1 MLIARISKHHEKSWA
16 LREYRVI
23 GRAKTD
29 EAQAFEGTTLD
40 VWRVARFV
48 HPTSQAT
55 NWEGCLILRAS
66 RFVQHVNSH
75 YDPALERRRAAWGKR
90 LDQTSSTEFIFFV
103 ETSRNTEHFPIPLL
117 YASIVAARGSAYT
130 ISHAEEESSAI
141 GMECIRGA
149 APAGVA
155 AANASQQAQYGA
167 QARQSES
174 LRSDGT
180 SPRRNH
186 TWISMYNGRCC
197 TEYGVSYYDMLSWT

>member
-1 MLIARISKHHEKSWA
+1 MRRGGKDSTK
-16 LREYRVI
+16 
-23 GRAKTD
+23 
-29 EAQAFEGTTLD
+29 Q
-40 VWRVARFV
+40 VA
-48 HPTSQAT
+48 P
-55 NWEGCLILRAS
+55 
-66 RFVQHVNSH
+66 NS
-75 YDPALERRRAAWGKR
+75 
-90 LDQTSSTEFIFFV
+90 FFFV
-103 ETSRNTEHFPIPLL
+103 ETSRNTEHFSIPLL
-117 YASIVAARGSAYT
+117 YASFVAARGSAYT

-141 GMECIRGA
+141 GMECTRGA

-197 TEYGVSYYDMLSWT
+197 TEYGVSYYDMLSWAKSKKSQ